1 MVASPSMALASK
13 EHTVADDVI
22 NDIAFS
28 MLNITRE
35 EALDQIPNL
44 IGSIDFTYFRLGGI
58 LSQVQNNGWYS
69 ASGYETFRDFV
80 KGEYNMEYRK
90 ARYLMAIYVSLVES
104 GVSWEKIKHLGW
116 TKVSLLSPILNN
128 VNVDSW
134 VKIAEAA
141 TVLQLAEA
149 VKLGKGTVAGINA
162 KIEPPTNPVTT
173 VTFRVHADQK
183 EVIMSALSKM
193 KADIST
199 EFDSVALET
208 ICLSSLSEDPPV
220 VLGDLHTVMGGSS
233 WETVLSEFEKLWP
246 EVDIQVTIPTE

>member
-80 KGEYNMEYRK
+80 KGDRK
-90 ARYLMAIYVSLVES
+90 
-104 GVSWEKIKHLGW
+104 
-116 TKVSLLSPILNN
+116 
-128 VNVDSW
+128 
-134 VKIAEAA
+134 
-141 TVLQLAEA
+141 
-149 VKLGKGTVAGINA
+149 
-162 KIEPPTNPVTT
+162 
-173 VTFRVHADQK
+173 
-183 EVIMSALSKM
+183 
-193 KADIST
+193 
-199 EFDSVALET
+199 SV
-208 ICLSSLSEDPPV
+208 V
-220 VLGDLHTVMGGSS
+220 
-233 WETVLSEFEKLWP
+233 
-246 EVDIQVTIPTE
+246 